1 MHILLG
7 LISAAGLIAFYL
19 YRARQVAEVTHEL
32 GDMAATA
39 RGAVRRFFWRRRT
52 QVEQTK
58 TLDDPAL
65 AASTMMCALAQS
77 DSLMTDRE
85 RQVIL
90 EQMARTFQIEGREAE
105 ELFAQ
110 ARWLTNEMQELD
122 GFLRRLAKPVNERC
136 TPLEKAELIEM
147 LSAVAAADG
156 PPDALQSDAIRRLS
170 QQLGLTHH

>member
-7 LISAAGLIAFYL
+7 LLSAAGLIAFYL
-19 YRARQVAEVTHEL
+19 YRARQAAEVAHDL
-32 GDMAATA
+32 GEAAATA

-52 QVEQTK
+52 QIEQTK

-77 DSLMTDRE
+77 DSLMTERE
-85 RQVIL
+85 RAAIL
-90 EQMARTFQIEGREAE
+90 AQMARTFEIEGREAE

-110 ARWLTNEMQELD
+110 ARWLTNEMRELD
-122 GFLRRLAKPVNERC
+122 GFLRRLARPVNARC
-136 TPLEKAELIEM
+136 TPAEKAELIEM
-147 LSAVAAADG
+147 LEAVASADG

-170 QQLGLTHH
+170 QQLGLSQG

>member
-7 LISAAGLIAFYL
+7 LLSAAGAIAFYL
-19 YRARQVAEVTHEL
+19 YRARQAAEVTQEL
-32 GDMAATA
+32 GELASTA

-52 QVEQTK
+52 DVQQTK
-58 TLDDPAL
+58 QLDDPAL

-90 EQMARTFQIEGREAE
+90 DRMAQTFQIEGNAAD

-110 ARWLTNEMQELD
+110 ARWLTNEMGDLD
-122 GFLRRLAKPVNERC
+122 SFLRRLARPVNERC
-136 TPLEKAELIEM
+136 TAAEKAELIDM
-147 LSAVAAADG
+147 LTAVAAADG
-156 PPDALQSDAIRRLS
+156 PPDTVQWEAIRRLT
-170 QQLGLTHH
+170 QQFGLSHH